1 MIECI
6 TVLVQP
12 IYGYGSKVPAGFSTA
27 QGLRDTFFVQDPLCD
42 INEVGCAAL
51 TLLNSLLNACS
62 NEMIMDCFHRTK
74 LPMKV
79 VCAGP
84 FTDSGTAF
92 AQVSCGGGHTAPL
105 ACD

>member
-42 INEVGCAAL
+42 INEVGYTAL
-51 TLLNSLLNACS
+51 TLLNSL
-62 NEMIMDCFHRTK
+62 
-74 LPMKV
+74 PMHV
-79 VCAGP
+79 RMR
-84 FTDSGTAF
+84 
-92 AQVSCGGGHTAPL
+92 
-105 ACD
+105 